1 VSPTYV
7 VVPQWQGSLSTRA
20 MRLSDGADAIRG
32 DLPASVTRS
41 VVVPTEAGDALNTGV
56 DRYSALLTVRERMAA
71 ALDGVPDWALAIGG
85 DCGVSLAA
93 VESASLRHPGDLA
106 VVWFDAHA
114 DLHTPE
120 SSSSGAFTGMVL
132 RAITGEGADGL
143 ALGAAAVPLERVVLA
158 GTRDLDPAEDA
169 LIAERGVVSL
179 DANAVASVD
188 ALVDA
193 VRATGAGTV
202 YVHIDLDVLD
212 PAELQG
218 LANPVP
224 FGLTVQ
230 ALTAAVTALRA
241 QFGLAGATI
250 AGFSP
255 ASPDA
260 ADDDLSAILRLISSL
275 TR

>member
-20 MRLSDGADAIRG
+20 MRLSDGAEAIRG
-32 DLPASVTRS
+32 DLPASVTRL
-41 VVVPTEAGDALNTGV
+41 VDVPSEAGDALSTGV
-56 DRYSALLTVRERMAA
+56 HRYSALLTVRERMSA
-71 ALDGVPDWALAIGG
+71 ALDTLPDWALTIGG

-93 VESASLRHPGDLA
+93 VESASLRHPDDLA
-106 VVWFDAHA
+106 LVWFDAHA

-120 SSSSGAFTGMVL
+120 SSISGAFTGMVL

-143 ALGAAAVPLERVVLA
+143 ALGAGAVPLERVVLA
-158 GTRDLDPAEDA
+158 GTRDIDPAEDA

-179 DANAVASVD
+179 ATDAVASVD

-193 VRATGAGTV
+193 VRATGASQV
-202 YVHIDLDVLD
+202 YLHIDLDVLD

-218 LANPVP
+218 LANPLP
-224 FGLTVQ
+224 FGLSVQ
-230 ALTAAVTALRA
+230 ALSAAITQLRA

-255 ASPDA
+255 SSPDA
-260 ADDDLSAILRLISSL
+260 AGDDLSAILRLIGAL